1 MLVKINIRDF
11 NPDDLYQ
18 VANLQASSFR
28 EDLNRIVKLPDE
40 KMAEFLIKV
49 GEVCPCPFT
58 GYLVAEN
65 SGEIMG
71 VMILKWPEQSIPRSK
86 FQLSKALHYG
96 LYTTVKLIVMKY
108 LFPEKPKKRTCH
120 VADLAVKPSARRK
133 GVGTSLLNYGKEV
146 AKKQGLTRYTLHVDA
161 DNRPAFNLYQKTGFK
176 VVTKKKNILARWLLG
191 IKEWY
196 FMSQDLNTATKA

>member
-1 MLVKINIRDF
+1 
-11 NPDDLYQ
+11 
-18 VANLQASSFR
+18 
-28 EDLNRIVKLPDE
+28 
-40 KMAEFLIKV
+40 
-49 GEVCPCPFT
+49 
-58 GYLVAEN
+58 
-65 SGEIMG
+65 
-71 VMILKWPEQSIPRSK
+71 
-86 FQLSKALHYG
+86 
-96 LYTTVKLIVMKY
+96 
-108 LFPEKPKKRTCH
+108 

-161 DNRPAFNLYQKTGFK
+161 DNRPAFNLYQKTGFR